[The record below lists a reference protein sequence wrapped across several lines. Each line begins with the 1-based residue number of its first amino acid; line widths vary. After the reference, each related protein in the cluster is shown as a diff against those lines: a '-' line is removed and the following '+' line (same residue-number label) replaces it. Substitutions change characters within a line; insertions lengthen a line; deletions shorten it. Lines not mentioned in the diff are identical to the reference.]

1 MIKKSLLIRWMSVL
15 MVSLLFALFV
25 GCSSKEEPETPVETP
40 PAEEGEEEEEKPEET
55 PGEEKPS
62 EENTL
67 SEEELKDLFG
77 SGKDMAEIY
86 YEMNVTGMDSEN
98 TISRMYLKGSK
109 MRAESEVMGQTFVM
123 IHGEDALYILDDSTK
138 TAMKMPLG
146 ENVEGEQDTFTM
158 DDFTSDVDET
168 DMTYVGKEMLNG
180 VSCHV
185 VESTKLEEGYH
196 VKMWLHEEYGF
207 PMKMESYNKD
217 GSEAFVME
225 VTDFKVGDLS
235 DALFEVPEDYEI
247 VDMGNLIPTVP

>member
-1 MIKKSLLIRWMSVL
+1 MKMKSLLMRWMSVL
-15 MVSLLFALFV
+15 MVSMLFALFV
-25 GCSSKEEPETPVETP
+25 GCSSKEDPSVPGETP
-40 PAEEGEEEEEKPEET
+40 PAEEGEQEEEKPEET
-55 PGEEKPS
+55 PGEEKPA

-67 SEEELKDLFG
+67 SKEELKDLFG
-77 SGKDMAEIY
+77 SGKDMAEVY
-86 YEMNVTGMDSEN
+86 YEMQVTGMGSEN
-98 TISRMYLKGSK
+98 TISRMYMKGTK

-123 IHGEDALYILDDSTK
+123 IHGEDALYILDASSK

-146 ENVEGEQDTFTM
+146 EDSEGEQDTFTM

-168 DMTYVGKEMLNG
+168 DMTYVGKETLNG
-180 VSCHV
+180 VSCYV

-207 PMKMESYNKD
+207 PMKMESHNKD

-235 DALFEVPEDYEI
+235 DALFEVPEGYEI

>member
-1 MIKKSLLIRWMSVL
+1 
-15 MVSLLFALFV
+15 
-25 GCSSKEEPETPVETP
+25 
-40 PAEEGEEEEEKPEET
+40 
-55 PGEEKPS
+55 
-62 EENTL
+62 
-67 SEEELKDLFG
+67 
-77 SGKDMAEIY
+77 MAEIY

-158 DDFTSDVDET
+158 DDFTNDVDET

-185 VESTKLEEGYH
+185 GESTKLEEGYH